1 MSNRLGKHRLEQE
14 NEVLW
19 ATMMD
24 QWKYLL
30 NRVSSKYISFE
41 QAIKDY
47 RTEISEKVQQ
57 TIESQSNNEIDPR
70 ILMLW
75 RMVYP
80 KSTNILTSNGEY
92 IRWVTQNP
100 LREDNAKVNDLRNQ
114 LNQAI
119 EDRDILRHTLKR
131 MSWFRRLRQES
142 QIKFQIQEQSKRV
155 DYLKDQLLKQHIK
168 IEQVMEFWTGGVI
181 ERFVDELT
189 PITASAFVMGALL
202 EDQHS
207 YHSEH
212 PSHTVTLTQDFVM
225 GKFPVTQGLWQRVMG
240 NNPSRFKG
248 VDRPVESVSWFDAVA
263 FCNKLSQLEGFESV
277 YTVDGTRVVCNWN
290 ANGYRIPTEQ
300 EWEYCARANESFQ
313 YSGGDI
319 LSEVGW
325 YADNSGDET
334 QSVGL
339 KKPNGFG
346 LYDMSGNVYEWVWD
360 WYGAYRGDSQTDLSG
375 PFGGST
381 RTRRG
386 GGWCSIDRDTRVS
399 FRDGVSPVGCGDF
412 LGFRIMRI
420 V

>member
-1 MSNRLGKHRLEQE
+1 MSNRLGQQRLEQE
-14 NEVLW
+14 NELLW
-19 ATMMD
+19 TTMIE
-24 QWKYLL
+24 QWREVL
-30 NRVSSKYISFE
+30 NRVSSKCISFE
-41 QAIKDY
+41 QATKAY
-47 RTEISEKVQQ
+47 RTELSEKVQQ
-57 TIESQSNNEIDPR
+57 ILESQSNNEIDPR
-70 ILMLW
+70 VLMLW
-75 RMVYP
+75 SMVYP
-80 KSTNILTSNGEY
+80 KSTNILTSNGSY
-92 IRWVTQNP
+92 IRWVIQNP
-100 LREDNAKVNDLRNQ
+100 LREDITKSNEFQRRIDQ
-114 LNQAI
+114 TI
-119 EDRDILRHTLKR
+119 EDVDILKHTLR
-131 MSWFRRLRQES
+131 RLSWFRRVRQKS
-142 QIKFQIQEQSKRV
+142 QIELQIKEQSRQV
-155 DYLKDQLLKQHIK
+155 DHLKKQLSKQQIK
-168 IEQVMEFWTGGVI
+168 IEGMMKFWTGGVI

-189 PITASAFVMGALL
+189 PITAGAFVMGASL

-207 YHSEH
+207 YHSER
-212 PSHTVTLTQDFVM
+212 PSHKVTLTQDFVM
-225 GKFPVTQGLWQRVMG
+225 GKFPVTQGLWKRVMG

-248 VDRPVESVSWFDAVA
+248 DNRPVESVSWFDAVS
-263 FCNKLSQLEGFESV
+263 FCNKLSELEGFESV
-277 YTVDGTRVVCNWN
+277 YTINGTHVSCNWN
-290 ANGYRIPTEQ
+290 AKGYRIPTEQ